1 MNAKGKHLLILIY
14 VYESLWRLF
23 GFLTAIMSPAVME
36 MELVMF
42 VVLFSGSLFVF
53 I

>member
-1 MNAKGKHLLILIY
+1 MKIY
-14 VYESLWRLF
+14 VDFLV
-23 GFLTAIMSPAVME
+23 FLTAIMGPAVTE